1 MATAK
6 YSSLSKGQHWL
17 APKPMRHSINMEAY
31 LSNALA
37 YRRGIRAKC
46 KHIYRISENIFYLQT
61 VELFS
66 FDESSFRGICP

>member
-17 APKPMRHSINMEAY
+17 APKPMRHSSNMEAY

-46 KHIYRISENIFYLQT
+46 KHIYRISENIFY
-61 VELFS
+61 
-66 FDESSFRGICP
+66 